1 MSTPPPPA
9 HHSAPDDLRAA
20 VREALASPATTATHA
35 SRSGLTSDLTID
47 ETLIL
52 HSVEWVPRDL
62 VIGLSVQSVP
72 SAIWSWGSGEIELAS
87 RAHARAFEHAIARLH
102 AEAVAVGAHGVVGV
116 HVERRILASHIEVEL
131 IGTAVA
137 PADASA
143 AGGTKVFISDLPA
156 RDFALLL
163 MAGWRPVALAV
174 GASFTYAPRRA
185 VGAALRQQTQ
195 NVELT
200 NYTAA
205 LYTARSTAMERM
217 QRAALDA
224 HGTGIVDVTITEGP
238 LHFAAH
244 AIGFTAWGTVV
255 APAAS
260 SRTIDPLTVVS
271 LDDAVSSFDVAPL
284 A

>member
-1 MSTPPPPA
+1 MSTTPPRPHPV
-9 HHSAPDDLRAA
+9 PEGLPAA
-20 VREALASPATTATHA
+20 VRQALAVAEPRHGAHA
-35 SRSGLTSDLTID
+35 GLTSDLTID

-52 HSVEWVPRDL
+52 HSIAWAPRDL
-62 VIGLSVQSVP
+62 VVGLSVQSVP
-72 SAIWSWGSGEIELAS
+72 SVIWSWGSGEIELAS
-87 RAHARAFEHAIARLH
+87 RAHARAFAHAVARLH

-116 HVERRILASHIEVEL
+116 HVERRILSSHIEVEL
-131 IGTAVA
+131 VGTAVA
-137 PADASA
+137 PIDARPLPDA
-143 AGGTKVFISDLPA
+143 QVFVSDLPA
-156 RDFALLL
+156 RDFALLFV
-163 MAGWRPVALAV
+163 AGWRPVALAV

-200 NYTAA
+200 NYTEA
-205 LYTARSTAMERM
+205 LYSARATAMERM

-224 HGTGIVDVTITEGP
+224 HGAGIVDVTVTEGP

-255 APAAS
+255 TPTPNARS
-260 SRTIDPLTVVS
+260 IDPITTVS
-271 LDDAVSSFDVAPL
+271 LDDTVSAFDVASL

>member
-1 MSTPPPPA
+1 MSAAAKSPGTLPPV
-9 HHSAPDDLRAA
+9 DLPTA
-20 VREALASPATTATHA
+20 VRLALATAEPPRGA
-35 SRSGLTSDLTID
+35 RPGLTSDLTID

-52 HSVEWVPRDL
+52 HSIEWVPRDL
-62 VIGLSVQSVP
+62 VVGLSVQSVP
-72 SAIWSWGSGEIELAS
+72 SVIWSWGSGEIDLAS
-87 RAHARAFEHAIARLH
+87 RAHAQAFAHAIARLH

-116 HVERRILASHIEVEL
+116 HVERRILSSHIEVEL
-131 IGTAVA
+131 VGTAVA
-137 PADASA
+137 PVDARPVPDA
-143 AGGTKVFISDLPA
+143 QVFVSDLPA

-163 MAGWRPVALAV
+163 AGGWRPVALAV

-205 LYTARSTAMERM
+205 LYDARATAMERM
-217 QRAALDA
+217 QRAALDV
-224 HGTGIVDVTITEGP
+224 HGAGIVDVTVTEGP

-255 APAAS
+255 VPTSAA
-260 SRTIDPLTVVS
+260 RAIDPLTVVP
-271 LDDAVSSFDVAPL
+271 LDDAVSTFDVASL
-284 A
+284 T

>member
-1 MSTPPPPA
+1 VTRTPATPGA
-9 HHSAPDDLRAA
+9 SGDLPGA
-20 VREALASPATTATHA
+20 VRQALAVSEPARG
-35 SRSGLTSDLTID
+35 SRAGLTSDLTID

-52 HSVEWVPRDL
+52 HSVAWAPRDL
-62 VIGLSVQSVP
+62 VVGLSVQSVP

-87 RAHARAFEHAIARLH
+87 RAHARAFAHAVARLH

-116 HVERRILASHIEVEL
+116 HVERRILSSHIEVEL
-131 IGTAVA
+131 VGTAVG
-137 PADASA
+137 PTDASA
-143 AGGTKVFISDLPA
+143 VPDAQVFVSDLSA

-163 MAGWRPVALAV
+163 VGGWRPVALAV

-205 LYTARSTAMERM
+205 LYDARATAMERM
-217 QRAALDA
+217 QRAALDS
-224 HGTGIVDVTITEGP
+224 HGAGIVDVTVTEGP

-255 APAAS
+255 VPTS
-260 SRTIDPLTVVS
+260 SGRTIDPLTVVS
-271 LDDAVSSFDVAPL
+271 LNDAVNAFDVAPL
-284 A
+284 T

>member
-1 MSTPPPPA
+1 MTGA
-9 HHSAPDDLRAA
+9 APSPNASGDLPAA
-20 VREALASPATTATHA
+20 VRQALAVAEPVGGARA
-35 SRSGLTSDLTID
+35 GLTSDLTID

-52 HSVEWVPRDL
+52 HSVAWAPRDL
-62 VIGLSVQSVP
+62 VVGLSVQSVP
-72 SAIWSWGSGEIELAS
+72 SSIWSWGSGEIELAS
-87 RAHARAFEHAIARLH
+87 RAHARAFAHAVARLH

-131 IGTAVA
+131 VGTAVA
-137 PADASA
+137 PADAPRIPD
-143 AGGTKVFISDLPA
+143 GQVFVSDLSA

-163 MAGWRPVALAV
+163 AGGWRPVALAV

-205 LYTARSTAMERM
+205 LYDARSTAMERM

-224 HGTGIVDVTITEGP
+224 HGAGIVDVTVTEGP
-238 LHFAAH
+238 LRFAAH

-255 APAAS
+255 VPAS
-260 SRTIDPLTVVS
+260 STQTIDPLTVVS
-271 LDDAVSSFDVAPL
+271 LDDAVNAFDVAPL